1 MNYLSPSDYE
11 SYGLE
16 ATTPLAWVTSAS
28 ALIDS
33 HCRRTTLAV
42 TQYTERLRITAGRNT
57 AQLSYLPLVPVAPA
71 ISPIISARGR
81 YAIPRRGETPFD
93 DLTLNIATAF
103 SLPGTWTD
111 LDPAAI
117 EAYAATGELMLPI
130 NPVGLVY
137 SELEVVYTAGFDV
150 LPDAIKVACAQIVRN
165 AQATP
170 ALNVRSGH
178 MDRLRLDYFSDSL
191 LDQTVQTLLA
201 PYVAQK
207 VA

>member
-33 HCRRTTLAV
+33 HCRRNTLAI

-71 ISPIISARGR
+71 VSPIVSARGR

-93 DLTLNIATAF
+93 DLTVNIATAF

-117 EAYAATGELMLPI
+117 EAYAATGELTLPI

-137 SELEVVYTAGFDV
+137 SEIEIVYTAGFDV
-150 LPDAIKVACAQIVRN
+150 LPDAVKVACAQIVRN

-178 MDRLRLDYFSDSL
+178 LDRLRLDYFSDSL

>member
-33 HCRRTTLAV
+33 HCRRISLAV
-42 TQYTERLRITAGRNT
+42 TQYTERLRIMAGRNT
-57 AQLSYLPLVPVAPA
+57 AQLSYLPLVPVSPA
-71 ISPIISARGR
+71 VSPIVSARGR
-81 YAIPRRGETPFD
+81 YATPRRGESPFD
-93 DLTLNIATAF
+93 DLSLNIATAF
-103 SLPGTWTD
+103 SLPGTWTN
-111 LDPAAI
+111 LDPSAI
-117 EAYAATGELMLPI
+117 EAYAATGELLLPM
-130 NPVGLVY
+130 NPIGLVF

-150 LPDAIKVACAQIVRN
+150 LPDAVKVACAQIVRN

-170 ALNVRSGH
+170 ALNVRSGQV
-178 MDRLRLDYFSDSL
+178 DRLRLDYFSDTL
-191 LDQTVQTLLA
+191 LDQTVQILLA
-201 PYVAQK
+201 PHVALK

>member
-1 MNYLSPSDYE
+1 MNYLIPSEYE

-16 ATTPLAWVTSAS
+16 ATTPLAWITAAS

-33 HCRRTTLAV
+33 HCRRASLAV
-42 TQYTERLRITAGRNT
+42 TQYTERMRITAGRST
-57 AQLSYLPLVPVAPA
+57 TQLSYLPLVPVAPA
-71 ISPIISARGR
+71 VSPIISARGR
-81 YAIPRRGETPFD
+81 YATPRRGEAPFD
-93 DLTLNIATAF
+93 DLSLNIATAF

-111 LDPAAI
+111 IDPSGI

-130 NPVGLVY
+130 NPIGLVY
-137 SELEVVYTAGFDV
+137 SELEVVYTAGLDV
-150 LPDAIKVACAQIVRN
+150 LPDPVKVACAQIVRN

-178 MDRLRLDYFSDSL
+178 LDRLRLDYFSDTL
-191 LDQTVQTLLA
+191 LDQTIQTLLA

-207 VA
+207 VG

>member
-1 MNYLSPSDYE
+1 MNYLTPSDYE

-33 HCRRTTLAV
+33 HCRRASLAV

-57 AQLSYLPLVPVAPA
+57 AQLSYLPLVPVSPA
-71 ISPIISARGR
+71 VSPIVSARGR

-93 DLTLNIATAF
+93 DLSLNIATAF
-103 SLPGTWTD
+103 SLPGTWTT
-111 LDPAAI
+111 LDPSVI
-117 EAYAATGELMLPI
+117 EAYAATGELLLPI
-130 NPVGLVY
+130 NPIGLVY

-150 LPDAIKVACAQIVRN
+150 LPDAVKVACGQIVRN

-178 MDRLRLDYFSDSL
+178 LERMRFDYFSDTL

-201 PYVAQK
+201 SYVAQK

>member
-42 TQYTERLRITAGRNT
+42 TQYTERLRIPAGRNT

-71 ISPIISARGR
+71 VSPIVSARGR

-103 SLPGTWTD
+103 SLPGTWTN

-150 LPDAIKVACAQIVRN
+150 LPDAVKVACAQIVRN

-170 ALNVRSGH
+170 ALNVRSGQI
-178 MDRLRLDYFSDSL
+178 DRLRLDYFSDSL
-191 LDQTVQTLLA
+191 IDQTVLTLLA

>member
-28 ALIDS
+28 ALIDA
-33 HCRRTTLAV
+33 HCRRTSLAV

-71 ISPIISARGR
+71 VSPIVSARGR
-81 YAIPRRGETPFD
+81 YALPRRGETPFD
-93 DLTLNIATAF
+93 DLSLNIATAF

-130 NPVGLVY
+130 NPIGLVY
-137 SELEVVYTAGFDV
+137 SELEIVYTAGFDV
-150 LPDAIKVACAQIVRN
+150 LPDAVKVACAQIVRN

-170 ALNVRSGH
+170 ALNVRSGQI
-178 MDRLRLDYFSDSL
+178 DRLRLDYFSDSL
-191 LDQTVQTLLA
+191 IDQTVLTLLA